1 MAPPLRWYVKMI
13 IKVTSSVLYVGWED
27 VHIYYTIVHV
37 KEGLFT
43 MIEPTHHLI
52 LPRIE
57 MCEANEAVWWGTM

>member
-13 IKVTSSVLYVGWED
+13 IRVTSSVLYVGWGD
-27 VHIYYTIVHV
+27 VQIYYTIVHV
-37 KEGLFT
+37 KEGLFK